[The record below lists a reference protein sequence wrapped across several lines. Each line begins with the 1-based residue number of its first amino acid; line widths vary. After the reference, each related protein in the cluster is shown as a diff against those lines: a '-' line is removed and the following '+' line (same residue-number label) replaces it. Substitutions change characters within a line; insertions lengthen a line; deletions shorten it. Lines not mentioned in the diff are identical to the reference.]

1 MLSCDL
7 KVVGVSN
14 HLMIGVYTALKEEI
28 HNWSNLVKKR
38 WCWPEVMG
46 LRGKATVVLL
56 SGHVVKLPVNSYI
69 YTHSAGL
76 SLAQRSLS

>member
-14 HLMIGVYTALKEEI
+14 HLMIGVYTTLSRKFT
-28 HNWSNLVKKR
+28 SGTVNLIKKR
-38 WCWPEVMG
+38 QCWPELMG
-46 LRGKATVVLL
+46 LKEKVTVVSL

-69 YTHSAGL
+69 CTHSAGL
-76 SLAQRSLS
+76 SLAEKS